1 MLSHERYNA
10 WAVGVD
16 ALHTQAK
23 DRVRTY
29 LDTES
34 EPGKRMHRL
43 VEWML
48 TTDAD
53 PHRYLESRWASQVYT
68 PTGLAYLLDRIA
80 DATECEEYGEITF
93 VAVWQEPMIVLAH
106 PDSQDLIERAIGLS
120 NFHPAYDLQSK
131 GSIEIL
137 DIKLSEFGAVHDAW
151 RREQLRRDFILDARS
166 TDNLSQVISKYQ
178 RRPLWDEGIVK
189 EFLFYKLQTADF

>member
-1 MLSHERYNA
+1 MLSHERYTT
-10 WAVGVD
+10 WAAGVD
-16 ALHTQAK
+16 ARHTQAK
-23 DRVRTY
+23 DTVRSY

-53 PHRYLESRWASQVYT
+53 PHCYLESRWASHVYT

-80 DATECEEYGEITF
+80 DATKYDEYGDITII
-93 VAVWQEPMIVLAH
+93 AVRQEPMIVLAH

-120 NFHPAYDLQSK
+120 KFHPAYDFQSK
-131 GSIEIL
+131 GPIEIL
-137 DIKLSEFGAVHDAW
+137 DINISEFGDAHDAW
-151 RREQLRRDFILDARS
+151 RREQLRKDFMLDARS
-166 TDNLSQVISKYQ
+166 TDNLSQVISAYQ
-178 RRPLWDEGIVK
+178 KRQLWDEGFVK
-189 EFLFYKLQTADF
+189 EFLFYKLKTADF

>member
-1 MLSHERYNA
+1 MLSHERYNT
-10 WAVGVD
+10 WAAGVD
-16 ALHTQAK
+16 VRHTQAK
-23 DRVRTY
+23 DTVRSY

-53 PHRYLESRWASQVYT
+53 PHCYLESRWASHVYT

-80 DATECEEYGEITF
+80 DATKYDEYGDITII
-93 VAVWQEPMIVLAH
+93 AVRQEPMIVLAH

-120 NFHPAYDLQSK
+120 KFHPAYDFQSK
-131 GSIEIL
+131 GPIEIL
-137 DIKLSEFGAVHDAW
+137 DINISEFGDAHDAW
-151 RREQLRRDFILDARS
+151 RREQLRKDFMLDARS
-166 TDNLSQVISKYQ
+166 TDNLSQVISAYQ
-178 RRPLWDEGIVK
+178 KRQLWDEGFVK
-189 EFLFYKLQTADF
+189 EFLFYKLKTADF

>member
-10 WAVGVD
+10 WAAGVD
-16 ALHTQAK
+16 ARHTQAK
-23 DRVRTY
+23 DTVRTY
-29 LDTES
+29 LVTES

-53 PHRYLESRWASQVYT
+53 PHCYLESRWASHVYT

-80 DATECEEYGEITF
+80 DATEYGEYGDITIM
-93 VAVWQEPMIVLAH
+93 AVRQEPMIVLAH
-106 PDSQDLIERAIGLS
+106 PDSQDLIERVIGL
-120 NFHPAYDLQSK
+120 NKFHPAYHFQSK
-131 GSIEIL
+131 GPIEIL
-137 DIKLSEFGAVHDAW
+137 DIKISEFGDVHDAW
-151 RREQLRRDFILDARS
+151 RRERLKKDFMLDARIA
-166 TDNLSQVISKYQ
+166 DNLSQVISAYRKHQ
-178 RRPLWDEGIVK
+178 LWDEGFAK

>member
-1 MLSHERYNA
+1 MLSHERYNTWVA
-10 WAVGVD
+10 GVD

-23 DRVRTY
+23 DTVRSY

-53 PHRYLESRWASQVYT
+53 PHCYLESRWASHVYT

-80 DATECEEYGEITF
+80 DATKYDEYGDITIM
-93 VAVWQEPMIVLAH
+93 AVRQEPMIVLAH

-120 NFHPAYDLQSK
+120 KFHPAYDFQSK
-131 GSIEIL
+131 GPIEIL
-137 DIKLSEFGAVHDAW
+137 DINISEFGDAYDAW
-151 RREQLRRDFILDARS
+151 RREQLRKDFMLAARS
-166 TDNLSQVISKYQ
+166 TDNLPQVISAYRKRQ
-178 RRPLWDEGIVK
+178 LWDEGFAK
-189 EFLFYKLQTADF
+189 EFLFYKLKTADF

>member
-34 EPGKRMHRL
+34 EPGNRMHRL

-53 PHRYLESRWASQVYT
+53 PHCYLESRWASHVYT

-80 DATECEEYGEITF
+80 DATEYEEYGEITI
-93 VAVWQEPMIVLAH
+93 VAVRQEPMIVLAH
-106 PDSQDLIERAIGLS
+106 PDSQDLIERAIGLCE
-120 NFHPAYDLQSK
+120 FHPAYDFQSK
-131 GSIEIL
+131 GPIEIL
-137 DIKLSEFGAVHDAW
+137 DIKISEFGDVHDAW
-151 RREQLRRDFILDARS
+151 RRERLKRDFMLDARN
-166 TDNLSQVISKYQ
+166 TDNLERVISAYQ
-178 RRPLWDEGIVK
+178 RRPLWDEGFAK
-189 EFLFYKLQTADF
+189 EFLFYKLKTADF